1 MKNLSIIISSV
12 AIIMAAASLMVSLKT
27 PCSKGFK
34 GNTVFTQNDLSKM
47 LNDNPEMIVNA
58 MQAYQIKQQEEA
70 ERAANEA
77 LAQYA
82 EQINSTENS
91 PFVGKEDA
99 KIVMVEF
106 FDFSCGYCK
115 RLAPSLEKTIENNAD
130 VKFIFK
136 PLTFL
141 GNLSVYKAKAAMA
154 ANKQGKFIE
163 FYKKAMTGD
172 QKDEAAVDA
181 MAKEIGLDVAAYKK
195 DMESEEVQKALNE
208 ISDLAQN
215 IRVNGVPTLIL
226 NGKKVHAYDAE
237 ALQKVLDEAK

>member
-1 MKNLSIIISSV
+1 MKNLSIILSSV
-12 AIIMAAASLMVSLKT
+12 AIVMATASLLVSFKT
-27 PCSKGFK
+27 PCPKGAK
-34 GNTVFTQNDLSKM
+34 PAAVFTQKDLSNM
-47 LNDNPEMIVNA
+47 LNDNPKIIVDA
-58 MQAYQIKQQEEA
+58 MQAFQVKQQEEA

-77 LAQYA
+77 LEKFAD
-82 EQINSTENS
+82 EINSTSNS

-99 KIVMVEF
+99 KVVMVEF

-130 VKFIFK
+130 VKFVFK

-141 GNLSVYKAKAAMA
+141 GNMSVYKAKAAMA

-181 MAKEIGLDVAAYKK
+181 MAKEIGLNIATYKK
-195 DMESEEVQKALNE
+195 DMESEETQKALTE

>member
-1 MKNLSIIISSV
+1 MKNLSIILSTV
-12 AIIMAAASLMVSLKT
+12 AIVLAAASLIVSLKT
-27 PCSKGFK
+27 PCAKGGK
-34 GNTVFTQNDLSKM
+34 SVAVFTQNDLSKM
-47 LNDNPEMIVNA
+47 LNDNPKIVVDA

-77 LAQYA
+77 LAKYA
-82 EQINSTENS
+82 DEINSTANS

-99 KIVMVEF
+99 KVVMVEF

-115 RLAPSLEKTIENNAD
+115 RLAPSLEKTIDKNTD
-130 VKFIFK
+130 VKFVFK

-141 GNLSVYKAKAAMA
+141 GNMSVYKAKAAMA

-172 QKDEAAVDA
+172 QKDEVAVDA

-195 DMESEEVQKALNE
+195 DMESEEIQKALRE